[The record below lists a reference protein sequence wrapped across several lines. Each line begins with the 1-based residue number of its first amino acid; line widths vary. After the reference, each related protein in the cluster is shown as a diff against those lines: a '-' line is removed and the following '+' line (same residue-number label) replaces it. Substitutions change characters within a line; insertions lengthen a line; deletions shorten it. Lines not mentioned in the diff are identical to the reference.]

1 MELSW
6 DNYVVPDNYELFEHL
21 AYASDD
27 ESQQFLNLSIPRN
40 RKNFPTLIWFHG
52 GGMNHSAID
61 FVPELWDGTFAVAA
75 ARYRLAPQAMPPA
88 QYEDAAMAIDYVCK
102 NIASY
107 GGDPSRIIVG
117 GLSAGAN
124 MAALTVFDEKWLKP
138 YNLSYRNFLGVML
151 ISGQMTTH
159 FYVKELLK
167 YPGAN
172 PLPVIDEL
180 APMYHLKA
188 DLPPIMLLAGERDM
202 PGRMYENLFMRDT
215 LRALGHNAN
224 ECHIIPGARHGANLL
239 HADIMLDFIH
249 RIID

>member
-88 QYEDAAMAIDYVCK
+88 QYEDAAMVIDYVCK

-124 MAALTVFDEKWLKP
+124 MAALTVFDEKWLELII
-138 YNLSYRNFLGVML
+138 LS
-151 ISGQMTTH
+151 IQ
-159 FYVKELLK
+159 
-167 YPGAN
+167 
-172 PLPVIDEL
+172 D
-180 APMYHLKA
+180 
-188 DLPPIMLLAGERDM
+188 DLSSI
-202 PGRMYENLFMRDT
+202 
-215 LRALGHNAN
+215 
-224 ECHIIPGARHGANLL
+224 
-239 HADIMLDFIH
+239 
-249 RIID
+249 

>member
-1 MELSW
+1 M
-6 DNYVVPDNYELFEHL
+6 
-21 AYASDD
+21 
-27 ESQQFLNLSIPRN
+27 
-40 RKNFPTLIWFHG
+40 
-52 GGMNHSAID
+52 
-61 FVPELWDGTFAVAA
+61 AA

-88 QYEDAAMAIDYVCK
+88 QYEDAAMVIDYVCK

-107 GGDPSRIIVG
+107 GGDPSKIIIG

-172 PLPVIDEL
+172 QLPVIDEL

-188 DLPPIMLLAGERDM
+188 DLPPIFLLAGE
-202 PGRMYENLFMRDT
+202 
-215 LRALGHNAN
+215 N
-224 ECHIIPGARHGANLL
+224 EELSVWFLSRYNQVF
-239 HADIMLDFIH
+239 ADIRSKIPSSFEPIPTPYGLF
-249 RIID
+249 